1 MKLLVN
7 GRTAY
12 AYTGG
17 KPLDTTLPA
26 VVMVHGAM
34 NDHSVWIQQS
44 RYLAHHGMAVLAVD
58 LPAHGRS
65 EGPPVGI
72 EAAADWLVAL
82 LDAAGV
88 VDVALVGHSMGSL
101 VALEAAARLGA
112 RARHLAMV
120 GTAYPMKV
128 SPALLELCR
137 SDVLQ
142 AIHLVAALSHST
154 HSPKPSSPGPG
165 FSTHGGAR
173 ALMRRMQRGWTEGN
187 LFEHDFLAC
196 DRYDGLPAAA
206 ARVACPVTLMLGSA
220 DQMTSPKGVA
230 PVLQTLKPEVVRLV
244 SGHNMMGEAPDA
256 LLQALY
262 QVLTTH
268 RSAQA

>member
-1 MKLLVN
+1 VKCLIN

-17 KPLDTTLPA
+17 KTLDPTLPA
-26 VVMVHGAM
+26 VVMVHGAL

-65 EGPPVGI
+65 EGPPMGVD
-72 EAAADWLVAL
+72 AAADWVLAL
-82 LDAAGV
+82 LEAAGIREA
-88 VDVALVGHSMGSL
+88 ALVGHSMGSL
-101 VALEAAARLGA
+101 VALEAAARLGP

-120 GTAYPMKV
+120 ATAYPMKV
-128 SPALLELCR
+128 SPALLEMCR
-137 SDVLQ
+137 HDVLQ
-142 AIHLVAALSHST
+142 AINLVTALSHAT
-154 HSPKPSSPGPG
+154 LAPKPSSPGPG

-196 DRYDGLPAAA
+196 DGYTGLDAAA
-206 ARVACPVTLMLGSA
+206 ARVSCPVTLMLGTA
-220 DQMTSPKGVA
+220 DQMTNPKAVA
-230 PVLQTLKPEVVRLV
+230 PVVQALKPQVLRLP
-244 SGHNMMGEAPDA
+244 SGHNIMAEAPDA
-256 LLQALY
+256 LLQALCTA
-262 QVLTTH
+262 LMA
-268 RSAQA
+268 RPAQA